1 MRLLPALLSVAAL
14 LALAPG
20 CATTLSTM
28 QTARTLAPGQ
38 VQVSGGMG
46 VFIPVGTLVEVVDS
60 GIDQGEEARDAVDEG
75 RPYTLTEEAQERLL
89 TAGVALMV
97 APPGA
102 NPELMLRVGVVD
114 RVDVGLRYSGI
125 SLRVDAKVHLL
136 HGGTADREGRM
147 EPGQHSYDVAL
158 GVGAARHFFSSPVLD
173 VLEVVQM
180 GDFSRYDVEVPL
192 YLSADFGDI
201 FKLYGAPKYVYS
213 HTRLDAR
220 LVDYSREGK
229 PVTGFDAA
237 LPATVGSHFVG
248 STVGMALGYRYVYL
262 FAELTGGYIF
272 CNPVLFGEKL
282 NLGGVT
288 VFPAFGIAVRTG
300 GPSPAPEGRGMG
312 GGAERE

>member
-1 MRLLPALLSVAAL
+1 LKRERQEGLTSDAMRLLPVPLLALA

-46 VFIPVGTLVEVVDS
+46 VFLPVGNLIRVVDT
-60 GIDQGEEARDAVDEG
+60 GKDQGREARDAVEEG
-75 RPYTLTEEAQERLL
+75 RPYTLSEEAQQKLL
-89 TAGVALMV
+89 TAGVSLMV

-102 NPELMLRVGVVD
+102 NPELMVRVGVVD

-125 SLRVDAKVHLL
+125 SLRADAKVQLF
-136 HGGTADREGRM
+136 HGGDDAR
-147 EPGQHSYDVAL
+147 SYDVAL
-158 GVGAARHFFSSPVLD
+158 GLGAARHFFSSPVLD
-173 VLEVVQM
+173 VLEVVEM

-192 YLSADFGDI
+192 YVSVDFGDI

-220 LVDYSREGK
+220 LVDYSQQGK
-229 PVTGFDAA
+229 PVSGFDAS

-262 FAELTGGYIF
+262 FAELTGGYVS
-272 CNPVLFGEKL
+272 CKPNLFGAERQ
-282 NLGGVT
+282 LGGVT
-288 VFPAFGIAVRTG
+288 FYPAFGLAVRTG
-300 GPSPAPEGRGMG
+300 APDRERAGRG
-312 GGAERE
+312 R

>member
-1 MRLLPALLSVAAL
+1 MRLLPVLLLALG

-20 CATTLSTM
+20 CATSLSTL

-38 VQVSGGMG
+38 VQVTGGMG
-46 VFIPVGTLVEVVDS
+46 VFIPVGNIVRVVDT
-60 GIDQGEEARDAVDEG
+60 GIDQGEAARDAVEED
-75 RPYTLTEEAQERLL
+75 RPYTLSEEDQQKLL

-97 APPGA
+97 APPGV
-102 NPELMLRVGVVD
+102 NPELMVRVGVVD

-125 SLRVDAKVHLL
+125 SLKADAKVLL
-136 HGGTADREGRM
+136 FHGGDSEGGRM
-147 EPGQHSYDVAL
+147 APGQRSYDVARGL
-158 GVGAARHFFSSPVLD
+158 GVARHFFSSPVLD

-192 YLSADFGDI
+192 YVSADFGDI

-220 LVDYSREGK
+220 LVDYSRQGK
-229 PVTGFDAA
+229 PVSGFDAS

-248 STVGMALGYRYVYL
+248 STVGLSLGYRYLFL

-272 CNPVLFGEKL
+272 CNPTLFGVERR
-282 NLGGVT
+282 LGSVT
-288 VFPAFGIAVRTG
+288 FFPSFGLAVRTG
-300 GPSPAPEGRGMG
+300 GPAGGREGGRG
-312 GGAERE
+312 R